1 MCSTFILL
9 AAIAS
14 SEFKTSAF
22 GTNRRPVSSIN
33 PRYRYLQR
41 DRERQTERQTETDR
55 ETEREGERQMPHA
68 YACKKTGSVYAR
80 APLIF

>member
-14 SEFKTSAF
+14 SEFNTSAF

-41 DRERQTERQTETDR
+41 DRERQTERQR
-55 ETEREGERQMPHA
+55 ETEREGERQMPNA
-68 YACKKTGSVYAR
+68 YACKNTGSVYAR